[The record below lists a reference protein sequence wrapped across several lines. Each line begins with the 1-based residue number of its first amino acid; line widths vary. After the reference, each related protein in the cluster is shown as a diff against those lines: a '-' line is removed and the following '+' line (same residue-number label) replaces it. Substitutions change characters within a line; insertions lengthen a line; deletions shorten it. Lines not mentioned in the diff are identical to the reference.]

1 MAAHP
6 IVHVEFP
13 ASDPKAAS
21 KFYADL
27 FGWKIQTDP
36 NFDYHMFQAEGGPG
50 GGFVKTGTEEA
61 GGAQTYKAGEPLL
74 YVASEDIDAD
84 LRKAE
89 SLGGTT
95 VVPKTQIPQVGWF
108 GVFKDP
114 TGGSPAIPH
123 SGYCSVLQS
132 AHNVGPRIR
141 TT

>member
-21 KFYADL
+21 AFYADL
-27 FGWKIQTDP
+27 FGWQIQTDP
-36 NFDYHMFQAEGGPG
+36 NFADYPMFQAEGGPG
-50 GGFVKTGTEEA
+50 GGFVKTGTEA
-61 GGAQTYKAGEPLL
+61 GGGLAYQAGEPLL

-95 VVPKTQIPQVGWF
+95 VVPKTEIPQVGWF

-114 TGGSPAIPH
+114 TG
-123 SGYCSVLQS
+123 
-132 AHNVGPRIR
+132 NKVGLF
-141 TT
+141 TGAQQG

>member
-6 IVHVEFP
+6 IVHIEFP

-27 FGWKIQTDP
+27 FGWQIQTDP
-36 NFDYHMFQAEGGPG
+36 NFADYPMFQAEGGPG
-50 GGFVKTGTEEA
+50 GGFVKAGTSEV
-61 GGAQTYKAGEPLL
+61 GGALSYQAGETLL

-84 LRKAE
+84 LRKAQ

-95 VVPKTQIPQVGWF
+95 MVPKTEIPQVGWF

-114 TGGSPAIPH
+114 TGNKVGLFT
-123 SGYCSVLQS
+123 SVQQ
-132 AHNVGPRIR
+132 R
-141 TT
+141 

>member
-50 GGFVKTGTEEA
+50 GGFVKTGTTEA
-61 GGAQTYKAGEPLL
+61 GGALSYQAGEPLL

-95 VVPKTQIPQVGWF
+95 VVPKTEIPQTGWF
-108 GVFKDP
+108 AIFRDP
-114 TGGSPAIPH
+114 TG
-123 SGYCSVLQS
+123 
-132 AHNVGPRIR
+132 NKVGLFTSMQQR
-141 TT
+141 

>member
-36 NFDYHMFQAEGGPG
+36 NFADYPMFQAEGGPG
-50 GGFVKTGTEEA
+50 GGFVKTGTEA
-61 GGAQTYKAGEPLL
+61 GGGLSYQVGEPLL

-95 VVPKTQIPQVGWF
+95 VVPKTEIPQVGWF

-114 TGGSPAIPH
+114 TG
-123 SGYCSVLQS
+123 
-132 AHNVGPRIR
+132 NKVGLF
-141 TT
+141 TGAQQG

>member
-36 NFDYHMFQAEGGPG
+36 SFADYPMFQAEGGPG
-50 GGFVKTGTEEA
+50 GGFVKTGTDA
-61 GGAQTYKAGEPLL
+61 GGGLSYQVGEPLL

-95 VVPKTQIPQVGWF
+95 VVPKTEIPQVGWF

-114 TGGSPAIPH
+114 TG
-123 SGYCSVLQS
+123 
-132 AHNVGPRIR
+132 NKVGLF
-141 TT
+141 TSTH